1 MAKSSTAGSISAVSY
16 SPSSSLSS
24 SPALRFLGHL
34 TVPEKSS
41 DLNNGGIEEFH
52 ESDVFWSSSSDV
64 SDIPSPSNVSSSPP
78 IHRQYNSG
86 LYAALSDDQHPLV
99 RRKHAMSPSQSA
111 ATAARTI
118 PPVALR
124 RSSEHSV
131 GYHQSAPV
139 NVPVWPK
146 NKTNN
151 YLGQFD
157 EVVDNVVEEED
168 EGEMVPPHEIV
179 ARSYVTFSVFEGAGR
194 TLKGRD
200 LCRVRNA
207 VFQKTD
213 IQAFGYSMRRYAKM
227 KGMVAADVD
236 LCENGIMM
244 EHLVLDA

>member
-1 MAKSSTAGSISAVSY
+1 MAKSTTASSIAAVSY
-16 SPSSSLSS
+16 SPTSSLSS
-24 SPALRFLGHL
+24 SPTIRLLGQL
-34 TVPEKSS
+34 TVPEKSP
-41 DLNNGGIEEFH
+41 DLNNGNEFD
-52 ESDVFWSSSSDV
+52 ESDVFWSSSSEV

-99 RRKHAMSPSQSA
+99 RRKPAMSPSQSA

-124 RSSEHSV
+124 RSSEHSP

-146 NKTNN
+146 NKPIN

-157 EVVDNVVEEED
+157 EVTDNVAEEED
-168 EGEMVPPHEIV
+168 DGEMVPPHEIV

-207 VFQKTD
+207 VFQKTG
-213 IQAFGYSMRRYAKM
+213 F
-227 KGMVAADVD
+227 
-236 LCENGIMM
+236 
-244 EHLVLDA
+244 LD

>member
-1 MAKSSTAGSISAVSY
+1 MVKSTGAGGISAVSY
-16 SPSSSLSS
+16 SPSTSLSS
-24 SPALRFLGHL
+24 SPNFRLLGHL
-34 TVPEKSS
+34 TVPENQP
-41 DLNNGGIEEFH
+41 DLNDDDNNGFELH
-52 ESDVFWSSSSDV
+52 ESDFFWCSSSDV
-64 SDIPSPSNVSSSPP
+64 SEIPSPSNVSSSPP
-78 IHRQYNSG
+78 IPRHNNSG

-99 RRKHAMSPSQSA
+99 RRKPAMSPSQSA

-118 PPVALR
+118 PPVSLR
-124 RSSEHSV
+124 RSSEHSP

-146 NKTNN
+146 NKTSS

-157 EVVDNVVEEED
+157 EVSDDVAEEEEED

-207 VFQKTD
+207 VFQKTG
-213 IQAFGYSMRRYAKM
+213 F
-227 KGMVAADVD
+227 
-236 LCENGIMM
+236 
-244 EHLVLDA
+244 LD

>member
-1 MAKSSTAGSISAVSY
+1 MAKFTTAGSISAVSY

-24 SPALRFLGHL
+24 SPTVRFLGHL
-34 TVPEKSS
+34 TVPEKPS
-41 DLNNGGIEEFH
+41 DLNNGGLEELH
-52 ESDVFWSSSSDV
+52 ESDVVWSSSSDV

-124 RSSEHSV
+124 RFSEHSA

-146 NKTNN
+146 NKPNN

-157 EVVDNVVEEED
+157 EVVDNVAEEED

-207 VFQKTD
+207 VFQKTG
-213 IQAFGYSMRRYAKM
+213 F
-227 KGMVAADVD
+227 
-236 LCENGIMM
+236 
-244 EHLVLDA
+244 LD